1 MLGLSMHN
9 SHSLRALLILDIQG
23 FSPSLAAVQMGGSTQ
38 AETGTSWGGER
49 EWGWSCVHSQLLGPS
64 CRISSNCQPLPCWA
78 AREAS
83 SSTLPAPRPSSWR
96 AVD

>member
-49 EWGWSCVHSQLLGPS
+49 VGVELC
-64 CRISSNCQPLPCWA
+64 PLTALRPLMPHLQQ
-78 AREAS
+78 
-83 SSTLPAPRPSSWR
+83 LPAPPMLGGKGSVLINIAGPS
-96 AVD
+96 A